1 MPRRARIVF
10 PGLPLHVVQR
20 GNNKA
25 TCFFDDE
32 DRRFYLHHL
41 ERLSR
46 QVTCEVHAYC
56 LMTNHVHL
64 LVTPRQAESS
74 GQLFRRLHLLHSQY
88 INRKRG
94 RTGSLWEGRFR
105 SCVVESETY
114 LLHCYRYIE
123 SNPVRAGLARDP
135 GDYPWSSYA
144 ANALGSPSSLLTDH
158 EEYVRLGACASERRA
173 NYRRL
178 FDGAGEAAKIRE
190 ATNGNFPLGSAAF
203 LERLGNALGRRVTR
217 GQAGRPVRQPA
228 SSGNHELVTL
238 RGKRGASLI

>member
-10 PGLPLHVVQR
+10 PGIPLHVVQR

-25 TCFFDDE
+25 TCFFEEE

-41 ERLSR
+41 QRLSG
-46 QVTCEVHAYC
+46 QAVCQVHAYC

-64 LVTPRQAESS
+64 LITPGEAESC
-74 GQLFRRLHLLHSQY
+74 GRLLRRLHLLYSQY

-114 LLHCYRYIE
+114 LLQCYRYIE
-123 SNPVRAGLARDP
+123 LNPVRAGLARDP
-135 GDYPWSSYA
+135 GEYPWSSYA
-144 ANALGSPSSLLTDH
+144 ANALGSPSSLLTVH
-158 EEYVRLGACASERRA
+158 EEYMRLGGSAAERRA

-178 FDGAGEAAKIRE
+178 FHEASEAARIRE
-190 ATNGNFPLGSAAF
+190 ATNGNFPLGSAPF

-217 GQAGRPVRQPA
+217 GRAGRPAAIGLEQESATDEAP
-228 SSGNHELVTL
+228 
-238 RGKRGASLI
+238 GKRGASLI